1 MSTLVDYITI
11 EPKETDSN
19 LVKHKY
25 PFTACEILSCDINKI
40 NDYFSMTNE
49 EQKSSRKNSSIS
61 EKETNDKKEESNEE
75 NGEKKENE
83 GESKIEEVIE
93 KKEESLEN
101 PNSIE
106 LMDKLLNFL
115 NTKNTLNDV
124 LCGYFTKVMNHLL
137 SKYPFRILT
146 YLYKYKYDALSN
158 MIYHSYQTGIS
169 EICVKVL
176 SLEIYMINTNVTESM
191 KPIQE
196 EYSNALIPRNKILFE
211 LIDLIKINS
220 DEDISCKI
228 SLLQN
233 LIETQKILEFFILN
247 GELCIK
253 IFEKIKDDFDV
264 DNNYRVRTNLSHY
277 LDFLCSVIK
286 NSINFNIGIPTSEF
300 KDNTELINHFSFSKE
315 LISNLNTILKYFRE
329 SKSNESYKTTFDYE
343 VKPLG
348 TLNMKIMELVIQLI
362 SYLKNIPKILDEEL
376 VRSHFMKTSIDF
388 LFKYEWN
395 NLYQQNFLNFFKQL
409 MADEAIHPLLLHHL
423 FHELNFTNLLI
434 SQLQTEKKY
443 QFKNSKKEISSGYFS
458 MIIYLCYKINAVGGG
473 QAINIRSREGSF
485 YFTASSTNE
494 YQTTAFKLYDLNKMT
509 SSKKNINLNISGE
522 IKSCLNEDWV
532 EIFKQQVT
540 PYVKLYEMK
549 LFDDSSNLEDEDENI
564 SEDNSPGYGNEK
576 SSGET
581 PFGQTSK
588 ENQGASTFFS
598 GIEEDM
604 NKGENENKVPE
615 E

>member
-1 MSTLVDYITI
+1 MSALVDYITI
-11 EPKETDSN
+11 EPAETDSD
-19 LVKHKY
+19 LAKHKY
-25 PFTACEILSCDINKI
+25 PFTACEILSSDINKI
-40 NDYFSMTNE
+40 NDYFSMTDE
-49 EQKSSRKNSSIS
+49 EQKNSPIS
-61 EKETNDKKEESNEE
+61 EKENDKKEESYEE
-75 NGEKKENE
+75 GAEKKGNE
-83 GESKIEEVIE
+83 GESKIEEVTE
-93 KKEESLEN
+93 KKEENDEKT
-101 PNSIE
+101 NSIE

-176 SLEIYMINTNVTESM
+176 SLEVYMINTNVTDSM

-211 LIDLIKINS
+211 LIDLININS

-228 SLLQN
+228 SLLQS

-247 GELCIK
+247 DELCGK
-253 IFEKIKDDFDV
+253 IFEKNQEDFDV
-264 DNNYRVRTNLSHY
+264 DNNYRVRTNFSYY
-277 LDFLCSVIK
+277 LDFLCSLIK
-286 NSINFNIGIPTSEF
+286 NCINCNIGIPTSEL
-300 KDNTELINHFSFSKE
+300 KDNTELITHSTFSKV
-315 LISNLNTILKYFRE
+315 LIANLGKILKYFRE
-329 SKSNESYKTTFDYE
+329 SKSTKSYKTTFDYE

-362 SYLKNIPKILDEEL
+362 SYMKEIPKILDEEL
-376 VRSHFMKTSIDF
+376 VNSHFMKTSIDF

-395 NLYQQNFLNFFKQL
+395 NLYQQNFINFFKQL
-409 MADEAIHPLLLHHL
+409 MADEATHPLLLHHL

-458 MIIYLCYKINAVGGG
+458 MLIYLCYKINAVGGG

-509 SSKKNINLNISGE
+509 SNKKAINLNISGE
-522 IKSCLNEDWV
+522 IKSCINDDWND
-532 EIFKQQVT
+532 IFKQQVT

-549 LFDDSSNLEDEDENI
+549 LFDDSSNLDDEDENI
-564 SEDNSPGYGNEK
+564 SEDNTQGYGTEK
-576 SSGET
+576 SSSGDT
-581 PFGQTSK
+581 PFGQSPK

-598 GIEEDM
+598 EIEEDM
-604 NKGENENKVPE
+604 NKGENENIVPE